1 VSHDPVRFCF
11 GLHLHQPV
19 GNFDRVFAEH
29 LDGVYRPV
37 LDALREGGILP
48 VTLHLSGPLLDW
60 LDRRSPEWLDTV
72 GRLAADGRLELL
84 LSGYDEPIL
93 AMLPRADRLEQ
104 IARMREALKARFGV
118 TATGLWLTERV
129 WEPDLPADLA
139 AAGVEYALVDDRHF
153 LVAGHEREAL
163 HRPWL
168 TEAGG
173 QTLALLA
180 IDERLRYLVPF
191 RPPGELAD
199 YLRTLRSAGHPLAVL
214 ADDGEKFGGWP
225 GTREWVYERG
235 WMREFQ
241 QAIQELVEGGEIRL
255 TTCAQAISEVRAS
268 GPAYL
273 PSASYREMEGWAL
286 PPARARALSQLEDE
300 LGPDRLAGPDGTL
313 VRGTHWRHFLSKY
326 PESNRLHK
334 KMLALSALCRERG
347 DPPAARRAIG
357 RAQCNDAYWHGVFGG
372 LYLPFL
378 RGALW
383 RELAEAEAI
392 LRRGQPLGV
401 EQRDYD
407 GDGASEVLVH
417 DARRSVVISPA
428 RGGVIEEWLD
438 FASGVNLAAVLTRR
452 REAYHAEALEAAQ
465 READEGRRSSD
476 GAASIH
482 DIESSLVLDA
492 LPPVDDRGRALG
504 VDRVVSAGTTVA
516 GFESGD
522 VAAVAD
528 WSGPA
533 GETAVEETAEGV
545 AVTLTWPGRSKR
557 ILVRHD
563 GGLEMALQW
572 NPAALPAD
580 ALVTSEWSW
589 FEPLPV
595 ASDAA
600 ESWRYVVETV
610 AKSERGLDRTRQG
623 DAVVLVWPAIAGAGW
638 VRVTPAGDAPAPA
651 PG

>member
-1 VSHDPVRFCF
+1 MSEPVRFCF

-29 LDGVYRPV
+29 LDGVYRPL
-37 LDALREGGILP
+37 LDALRQGGILP
-48 VTLHLSGPLLDW
+48 VTLHISGPLLDW
-60 LDRRSPEWLDTV
+60 LERRAPEWLDTV

-104 IARMREALKARFGV
+104 VARMREALQGRFGV
-118 TATGLWLTERV
+118 NATGLWLTERV

-153 LVAGHEREAL
+153 LVAGHERETL

-173 QTLALLA
+173 ETIALLA
-180 IDERLRYLVPF
+180 IDEKLRYLVPF
-191 RPPGELAD
+191 RPPGELAA
-199 YLRTLRSAGHPLAVL
+199 YLRELRAAGHPLAIL

-241 QAIQELVEGGEIRL
+241 AAIQALVEGGEIRL
-255 TTCAQAISEVRAS
+255 TTCAQAISEVRAD

-286 PPARARALSQLEDE
+286 PPARARALAALEHD
-300 LGPDRLAGPDGTL
+300 LGEERLAGPDGTL
-313 VRGTHWRHFLSKY
+313 VRGTHWRHFLAKY

-334 KMLALSALCRERG
+334 KMLALSALCRKRG

-383 RELAEAEAI
+383 RELAEAEAM
-392 LRRGQPLGV
+392 LRRGQPLRV
-401 EQRDYD
+401 EQRDAD
-407 GDGASEVLVH
+407 RDGAPEVLVH
-417 DARRSVVISPA
+417 DARRAVVISPA

-438 FASGVNLAAVLTRR
+438 FASGVNVAGVLTRR
-452 REAYHAEALEAAQ
+452 REAYHVEALEAA
-465 READEGRRSSD
+465 RRAGAGGEAASG
-476 GAASIH
+476 GTASIH
-482 DIESSLVLDA
+482 DLEASLVLDA
-492 LPPVDDRGRALG
+492 LPPVDDRGRALA
-504 VDRVVSAGTTVA
+504 VDRVVTAVSTATDFEAGSVA
-516 GFESGD
+516 L
-522 VAAVAD
+522 VAD
-528 WSGPA
+528 WGDA
-533 GETAVEETAEGV
+533 AVETAVEELAEGI
-545 AVTLTWPGRSKR
+545 AVTMAWPGRSKR
-557 ILVRHD
+557 LMIRGD
-563 GGLEMALQW
+563 GALELTLRW
-572 NPAALPAD
+572 DPAALPTD
-580 ALVTSEWSW
+580 ALVTSEWSC
-589 FEPLPV
+589 FEPLPI
-595 ASDAA
+595 ASDAV
-600 ESWRYVVETV
+600 ETWRYAVETV

-623 DAVVLVWPAIAGAGW
+623 DAVVLVWPATAGAGW
-638 VRVTPAGDAPAPA
+638 VRVTPVADAPAPS

>member
-1 VSHDPVRFCF
+1 MNEPVRFCF

-29 LDGVYRPV
+29 LDHVYRPV
-37 LDALREGGILP
+37 LDALRHGGILP
-48 VTLHLSGPLLDW
+48 VTLHISGPLLDW
-60 LDRRSPEWLDTV
+60 LDRRAPEWLDTV
-72 GRLAADGRLELL
+72 GQLAADGRLELL
-84 LSGYDEPIL
+84 LSGHDEPIL

-104 IARMREALKARFGV
+104 VARMREALKARFGV
-118 TATGLWLTERV
+118 EATGLWLTERV

-139 AAGVEYALVDDRHF
+139 AVGVEYALVDDRHF

-163 HRPWL
+163 HRPWI

-173 QTLALLA
+173 RTIALLA
-180 IDERLRYLVPF
+180 IDETLRYLVPF
-191 RPPGELAD
+191 RPPAELAT
-199 YLRTLRSAGHPLAVL
+199 YLRELRAAGQPLAIL

-241 QAIQELVEGGEIRL
+241 AAVQELVAAGEIRL
-255 TTCAQAISEVRAS
+255 TTCAQAIREVRAS

-286 PPARARALSQLEDE
+286 PPARAQALARLEHE
-300 LGPDRLAGPDGTL
+300 LGERRLAGPDGAL

-326 PESNRLHK
+326 SESNRLHK

-392 LRRGQPLGV
+392 LRRGQPLHV
-401 EQRDYD
+401 ERRDAD
-407 GDGASEVLVH
+407 HDGAREVLVH
-417 DARRSVVISPA
+417 DAHRSVVISPA

-438 FASGVNLAAVLTRR
+438 FASGVNFAGVLTRR
-452 REAYHAEALEAAQ
+452 REAYHVEALEAAQ
-465 READEGRRSSD
+465 REAEQGQDRSD

-492 LPPVDDRGRALG
+492 LPPVDDRDRALG
-504 VDRVVSAGTTVA
+504 VDRVVTAASAVSDFAA
-516 GFESGD
+516 GGL
-522 VAAVAD
+522 ALIAD
-528 WSGPA
+528 WGDA
-533 GETAVEETAEGV
+533 AAETAVDELADGV
-545 AVTLTWPGRSKR
+545 AVTMAWPGRSKR
-557 ILVRHD
+557 LMIRGD
-563 GGLEMALQW
+563 GALELSLRW
-572 NPAALPAD
+572 DPSVLPTD
-580 ALVTSEWSW
+580 ALVTSEWSC
-589 FEPLPV
+589 FEPLPI
-595 ASDAA
+595 ASDGV
-600 ESWRYVVETV
+600 ETWRYAVETV

-623 DAVVLVWPAIAGAGW
+623 DAVVLVWPATAGAGW
-638 VRVTPAGDAPAPA
+638 VRVTPVADAPAPG